1 MKAGIVARLEQL
13 AESARL
19 ADRHREAQV
28 LAQTAKA
35 VTLRLANA
43 EAKETLR
50 DRLAM
55 AALSGLLTQPWDS
68 PPEVAERAYLM
79 ADAMMAAREQK

>member
-1 MKAGIVARLEQL
+1 MKAGIVARLENL
-13 AESARL
+13 ASQASLAGRQREAEVLTQTANVVTARL
-19 ADRHREAQV
+19 AV
-28 LAQTAKA
+28 
-35 VTLRLANA
+35 A

-55 AALSGLLTQPWDS
+55 AALSGLMSQPWDS